1 MLLCKG
7 KQCIWR
13 KVCSRY
19 VIGRGMTQ
27 YAGCGD
33 TWIDHCLG
41 AKKFVRINSATDA
54 QCPPQAKMEGAV

>member
-27 YAGCGD
+27 YAGYGD
-33 TWIDHCLG
+33 TWIDHCLHASKFHRMHG
-41 AKKFVRINSATDA
+41 ASDA
-54 QCPPQAKMEGAV
+54 ECPKQGELF

>member
-7 KQCIWR
+7 RGCKYR

-19 VIGRGMTQ
+19 VIGTGMTQ

-33 TWIDHCLG
+33 TWIDHCLNTM
-41 AKKFVRINSATDA
+41 KFMRIGNATDE
-54 QCPPQAKMEGAV
+54 QCPAPRKPKDE